1 MLVILGCHNKIPHA
15 GWLKQQ
21 KLVFSQFWMLEVHDQ
36 GTAWSAYCEDPFPGL
51 QMAAFSLGL
60 YMMGDSGVRLGESEG
75 RGERERV

>member
-1 MLVILGCHNKIPHA
+1 
-15 GWLKQQ
+15 
-21 KLVFSQFWMLEVHDQ
+21 MLEVHDQ